1 MQTYRQDTGRGCV
14 VSGCAE
20 TGTCPA
26 ARAHHPTFSSVTHP
40 PHTPAAIS
48 FQALGIKSGC
58 SPNSVS
64 LCAPPSDS
72 GGSLPHPH
80 SLWSGSVC
88 LHSLKCEWITSEH
101 ICVSP
106 SHCGPPHRPPPAL
119 KRIRSG
125 VREESLL
132 RGPPSSLFPPRPL
145 VPSSPISRFLPP
157 PLPLPL
163 VLAATPTT
171 LVRLCWQRQP
181 FRTDLRKA
189 GTGLCAFSGLQKPT
203 RSWSAA

>member
-1 MQTYRQDTGRGCV
+1 M

-20 TGTCPA
+20 RGTCPA

-58 SPNSVS
+58 SPNSVL

-80 SLWSGSVC
+80 PPFGPGQFVFIAWSASGS
-88 LHSLKCEWITSEH
+88 LQNTSA
-101 ICVSP
+101 SP
-106 SHCGPPHRPPPAL
+106 RRTAGPLTAPPPAL

-145 VPSSPISRFLPP
+145 VPSSPISPIPSPSPPATAGSSCHPHHPCQALPAEP
-157 PLPLPL
+157 
-163 VLAATPTT
+163 
-171 LVRLCWQRQP
+171 
-181 FRTDLRKA
+181 
-189 GTGLCAFSGLQKPT
+189 AFPY
-203 RSWSAA
+203 